1 MKNLS
6 IIIPAYREI
15 ENLEIL
21 LPQIQNEVKLLNIDY
36 EVLVVDSIEVC
47 ELTKTL
53 CSQFENF
60 KYLNRSPKNYYGDAV
75 RSGIKESCGE
85 YVVFMDADGSHTPSF
100 IKSLYENRINGDI
113 IIASRYIEGGKTDN
127 GILLIFMS
135 FIVNKLYSFFLN
147 LDVKDVSNSFKLYK
161 SKQLKTLNLECE
173 NFDIVEEVLYKC
185 KLNFQSIKLVEI
197 PYTFKKRIHGT
208 TKRNLLLFVVTFAI
222 TLLKLRFSKKK

>member
-21 LPQIQNEVKLLNIDY
+21 LPQIKNEVELLNIDY
-36 EVLVVDSIEVC
+36 EVLVVDSIDVC

-53 CSQFENF
+53 CSNFKNF

-75 RSGIKESCGE
+75 RSGIKECAGE

-113 IIASRYIEGGKTDN
+113 VIASRYIEGGKTDN
-127 GILLIFMS
+127 GMLLIFMS
-135 FIVNKLYSFFLN
+135 YIVNKLYSFVLN

-161 SKQLKTLNLECE
+161 SNYLKTLNLECE

-208 TKRNLLLFVVTFAI
+208 TKRNLLLFVMTFAI
-222 TLLKLRFSKKK
+222 TLFKLRFSKKN